1 MPGPLMRR
9 RSATPGLAQRCVDL
23 RHRSAHPGCPTATT
37 TCAGCST
44 TRTSRRVTLKGAE
57 RPQRVSLPAKPPLG
71 SEPMYTHTRRQR
83 VLTVPEAVLRWSR
96 SVAVPPAAEERAPHK
111 GRVEVLRLH
120 MPQTGFSQTAV
131 TVSLGGARSN
141 RPSGPFLSRARR
153 LRFARIMGT
162 SVAQIDATYGHLVP
176 DSDDY
181 LRGLLDTFDA
191 NSGETGEAD
200 ALLASPREGRVNRPE
215 QPCRVTAR
223 SQATVQ
229 GSGRQTTSC
238 DLAVA
243 KPGVATG
250 GP

>member
-1 MPGPLMRR
+1 MRR

-96 SVAVPPAAEERAPHK
+96 SVAVPPAAEECAPHK

-141 RPSGPFLSRARR
+141 RPSGPFLSQARR
-153 LRFARIMGT
+153 LRAPAHCF
-162 SVAQIDATYGHLVP
+162 
-176 DSDDY
+176 
-181 LRGLLDTFDA
+181 
-191 NSGETGEAD
+191 
-200 ALLASPREGRVNRPE
+200 PRKGAVRLGPPIAPAGRKYHPVHVLP
-215 QPCRVTAR
+215 A
-223 SQATVQ
+223 ATVARDDP
-229 GSGRQTTSC
+229 GS
-238 DLAVA
+238 
-243 KPGVATG
+243 
-250 GP
+250 